1 MHTRPLASVAH
12 PVGPHPSP
20 TGGRLARPPLS
31 QDSTTLRRRLTP
43 LRLTAPLVAAALLA
57 TAMAPSPAHAQDAVF
72 TGTLSTSQQTELA
85 QWGQAYWTRLEGGTP
100 STAPFTFSTA
110 AMNSPLF
117 NPFYGPRQTL
127 LNVGIVSDTD
137 CMKDLAEH
145 TPLDP
150 TAASKRQA
158 IKDALVDFKI
168 KTDPVTDPA
177 GTTNHVLR
185 ILDAAT
191 VNNLVVYNEDGK
203 LVSEKLPL
211 DVVVAAGADSQFAE
225 QLTDNSIN
233 ALLLLT
239 NQAPAL
245 VAAAPGTTEA
255 QAMLTG
261 AAPKAG
267 AAAVAIGNLLAQ
279 AGLPVNTIERMDV
292 LFGVYGQ
299 LPTVYVA
306 FNDCAVLIDAT
317 TGAVTAPVKL
327 GSPLNAAALLAAH
340 TEASPPFA
348 NRVVTAAGCLVVAA
362 PMWHD
367 TPPTPL
373 TNPAFGPQAPSPGN
387 IPGNWGKW
395 TCVNQGT
402 GCKCTLNGTY
412 TDTSVTPPRVIPVE
426 ITCTSGSQ
434 GGQAGNCPSFMPQTV
449 QPVAPPP
456 NTAPITPTTPPGYV
470 GAQCSFR
477 YKY

>member
-1 MHTRPLASVAH
+1 
-12 PVGPHPSP
+12 
-20 TGGRLARPPLS
+20 
-31 QDSTTLRRRLTP
+31 
-43 LRLTAPLVAAALLA
+43 
-57 TAMAPSPAHAQDAVF
+57 
-72 TGTLSTSQQTELA
+72 
-85 QWGQAYWTRLEGGTP
+85 
-100 STAPFTFSTA
+100 
-110 AMNSPLF
+110 MNSPLF

-340 TEASPPFA
+340 PEASPPFA

-362 PMWHD
+362 PSWQD
-367 TPPTPL
+367 TPPVPL
-373 TNPAFGPQAPSPGN
+373 GPTFGPTAVPPGSP
-387 IPGNWGKW
+387 PGTLPGGWGKW
-395 TCVNQGT
+395 TCVNQGQ
-402 GCKCTLNGTY
+402 GCKCTLSGTY
-412 TDTSVTPPRVIPVE
+412 TDTSVVPAKVYPVQ

-434 GGQAGNCPSFMPQTV
+434 GGQPGNCPSGMTPPG
-449 QPVAPPP
+449 QPIAPPNP
-456 NTAPITPTTPPGYV
+456 PPPTTPTTPPGYI
-470 GAQCSFR
+470 GASCAFR
-477 YKY
+477 YYH